1 MKYRQR
7 NTCSGLSALLLV
19 SGVLAGCASHAPK
32 QELPLAEQPP
42 LSISPASPAVEEPA
56 ASKQGEIEIVSVAAA
71 PVQAESAPRSSV
83 PVARETA
90 SDDDSADILLSAP
103 GAETSAEIGA
113 SAEFWQR
120 VRAGFALPDRENPGV
135 ETDRQW
141 FLSHQDYLQR
151 TLERARPYLF
161 YIVEEVQIRGMPT
174 DIALLPIIESAFQ
187 PFAYSHGRAAGIW
200 QFIPGTGRLY
210 GLKQNW
216 WYDGRRDVY
225 ASTQAAL
232 NLLQALHTQF
242 DGDWLLALAAYNS
255 GAGTVSRAIK
265 KNQQLGKPTDFWSLD
280 LPKETRGYVP
290 RLLAITDVIDQADEY
305 GISLLDIPNE
315 PYFAVVDV
323 ASQIDLAVAA
333 ELAGLETDDL
343 YRLNPGF
350 NRWATDPEG
359 PHQLLVPLA
368 NAQGFSEALEQLPEE
383 QRVKWVRHKI
393 EAGENLNTIAKK
405 YHTSTALVAE
415 VNDLRSH
422 ALRAGNYL
430 LIPAAKKELAN
441 YSLTADRRLASLQ
454 NQKRDGHKTSY
465 VVQAGDTFWSIARQ
479 FNVAVKQLASWNGMA
494 PRDTLKANQKL
505 VVWTKA
511 RPLAAKAANGIT
523 QKIRYVVRRGDSL
536 AAIAG
541 KFQVTIK
548 DLIRWNGLSSRKHL
562 QPGQQLTLFVDV
574 IKQSGNG

>member
-1 MKYRQR
+1 MK
-7 NTCSGLSALLLV
+7 NKGINAHVGLAALLVACLD
-19 SGVLAGCASHAPK
+19 LTGCAAPAAK
-32 QELPLAEQPP
+32 QEFQASDQPVS
-42 LSISPASPAVEEPA
+42 LESTSETPA
-56 ASKQGEIEIVSVAAA
+56 ASSQDDAVIVRTSAEPVA
-71 PVQAESAPRSSV
+71 PESAPTDAQAGNEPESW
-83 PVARETA
+83 TNA
-90 SDDDSADILLSAP
+90 SDSLPSDSQVATQPESESSSNL
-103 GAETSAEIGA
+103 
-113 SAEFWQR
+113 WQR
-120 VRAGFALPDRENPGV
+120 LRAGFALPDRDHPGV
-135 ETDRQW
+135 ESDRQW
-141 FLSHQDYLQR
+141 FLGHQDYIQR

-161 YIVEEVQIRGMPT
+161 YIVEEVQIRGMPM
-174 DIALLPIIESAFQ
+174 DIALLPIVESAFQ

-225 ASTQAAL
+225 ASTQSAL
-232 NLLQALHTQF
+232 NLLQDLQKQF
-242 DGDWLLALAAYNS
+242 NGDWLLALAAYNS

-265 KNQQLGKPTDFWSLD
+265 KNQQLGKPTDYWSLD

-290 RLLAITDVIDQADEY
+290 KLLAITDVVDKADEY

-323 ASQIDLAVAA
+323 ASQIDLGVAA
-333 ELAGLETDDL
+333 ELAGIETDDM

-359 PHQLLVPLA
+359 PHHLLVPLA
-368 NAQGFSEALEQLPEE
+368 SAQGFSEALAQLPED
-383 QRVKWVRHKI
+383 QRVKWVRHKV
-393 EAGENLNTIAKK
+393 ESGETLNTIAKK

-454 NQKRDGHKTSY
+454 NQRREGHKTSY
-465 VVQAGDTFWSIARQ
+465 LVKAGDTFWSIARQ
-479 FNVAVKQLASWNGMA
+479 FNVGVKQLASWNGMA
-494 PRDTLKANQKL
+494 PRDTLKANQRL
-505 VVWTKA
+505 VVWSKN
-511 RPLAAKAANGIT
+511 RPMANLAANGNT

-536 AAIAG
+536 AAIAD
-541 KFQVTIK
+541 KFKVTIK
-548 DLIRWNGLSSRKHL
+548 DLARWNGLNSKKHL
-562 QPGQQLTLFVDV
+562 KPGQRLTLFIDV

>member
-1 MKYRQR
+1 MKYLRR
-7 NTCSGLSALLLV
+7 STCSGLSALLLV

-32 QELPLAEQPP
+32 QELQITEQP
-42 LSISPASPAVEEPA
+42 LSRSPASSATEAPA
-56 ASKQGEIEIVSVAAA
+56 AAEQDEIKTALAPAA
-71 PVQAESAPRSSV
+71 PVATESPTHSSAK
-83 PVARETA
+83 VASETE
-90 SDDDSADILLSAP
+90 SGEDSSERLLSASE
-103 GAETSAEIGA
+103 AETTSEIDA
-113 SAEFWQR
+113 SSDLWQR
-120 VRAGFALPDRENPGV
+120 IRAGFALPDRENPGV

-141 FLSHQDYLQR
+141 FLGHQDYLQR

-174 DIALLPIIESAFQ
+174 DLALLPIIESAFQ

-216 WYDGRRDVY
+216 WYDGRRDIY

-232 NLLQALHTQF
+232 NLLQALHKQF
-242 DGDWLLALAAYNS
+242 GGDWLLALAAYNS

-280 LPKETRGYVP
+280 LPRETRGYVP
-290 RLLAITDVIDQADEY
+290 RLLAITDVVDKAEDY
-305 GISLLDIPNE
+305 GVSLLDVPNE

-323 ASQIDLAVAA
+323 STQIDLAVAA

-368 NAQGFSEALEQLPEE
+368 NAQGFSEALEQLPED

-415 VNDLRSH
+415 VNDLRTH

-454 NQKRDGHKTSY
+454 NQERDGHKTSY
-465 VVQAGDTFWSIARQ
+465 VVRAGDTFWSIARQ

-505 VVWTKA
+505 VVWTKSQ
-511 RPLAAKAANGIT
+511 PLAAKAANGIT

-548 DLIRWNGLSSRKHL
+548 DLIRWNGLSNRKHL
-562 QPGQQLTLFVDV
+562 QPGQQLTLFIDV